1 MKPIGLC
8 DNLLT
13 RTRTD
18 TTEVLGWENALKESG
33 LPYEH
38 IDCYK
43 YDIIHEMEKYSGIL
57 WHYGNFVNADLMEAR
72 NILDIASSK
81 GLAVFPDHNT
91 AWHFDDKI
99 AESYLLDSVGAPI
112 PKYWVF
118 YELNKVLDWL
128 KNKAEYPLVAKLRRG
143 SGSNNVKLLKDYHS
157 ASKYAKRMLSRGYS
171 PTQNLL
177 FKTYS
182 KVQSTRSIATFKKR
196 IKRIPDFLN
205 ARRFGHGMPVEKGYC
220 YFQEFIKND
229 GYDLKVVV
237 VGDKCSFFARNVR
250 KGSFKASGGGDFFYD
265 KTKIPESVVKTA
277 FDTAEKIGSQCIGFD
292 FVVDNTNQT
301 GRIIEMCFGF
311 DFLAISD
318 CGGYWDKELIWHDE
332 PLYVRSEVI
341 ENVFAKRIKE

>member
-13 RTRTD
+13 RSRTD
-18 TTEVLGWENALKESG
+18 ETEVFGWENALKESG
-33 LPYEH
+33 LPYKH

-43 YDIIHEMEKYSGIL
+43 YDFVHEMDNYSGIL

-81 GLAVFPDHNT
+81 GLAVFPDHKT

-128 KNKAEYPLVAKLRRG
+128 KNEAKYPVVAKLRRG
-143 SGSNNVKLLKDYHS
+143 SGSNNVKLLKDYLS
-157 ASKYAKRMLSRGYS
+157 ASQYAKRMFSKGYS
-171 PTQNLL
+171 PTQNLV

-182 KVQSTRSIATFKKR
+182 KVQSTRDFATLKKR
-196 IKRIPDFLN
+196 IKRIPDFLK
-205 ARRFGHGMPVEKGYC
+205 ARRFGRGMPIEKGYC
-220 YFQEFIKND
+220 YFQEYINND
-229 GYDLKVVV
+229 GYDLKVAV
-237 VGDKCSFFARNVR
+237 VGEKCAFIARNVR
-250 KGSFKASGGGDFFYD
+250 KGSFKASGGGELFYD
-265 KTKIPESVVKTA
+265 KSKIPLSVVKSA
-277 FDTAEKIGSQCIGFD
+277 FAVSEKIGTQCIGFD
-292 FVVDNTNQT
+292 FVVDNTNNT

-311 DFLAISD
+311 DFEAIVD
-318 CGGYWDKELIWHDE
+318 CGGYWDKDLNWHNE
-332 PLYVRSEVI
+332 PLYVRREVI
-341 ENVFAKRIKE
+341 TNVFAKI